1 MGQMEQST
9 GGDFS
14 FSFEGGWEIS
24 LLSGLEV
31 MLQIMFSGLLLQTEF
46 FDSIES
52 AIQAATGIFS
62 ILLLALSISAY
73 RRTGFKK
80 IIYAAAAFALFAV
93 QLLFESLEDTFEVL
107 DTGYGSVLASSMTLA
122 ILVLFFLAIVQ
133 KNK

>member
-1 MGQMEQST
+1 M
-9 GGDFS
+9 
-14 FSFEGGWEIS
+14 I
-24 LLSGLEV
+24 GLEA
-31 MLQIMFSGLLLQTEF
+31 MLQILFSGLLLQTEL
-46 FDSIES
+46 FDGIES

>member
-1 MGQMEQST
+1 
-9 GGDFS
+9 
-14 FSFEGGWEIS
+14 
-24 LLSGLEV
+24 

-62 ILLLALSISAY
+62 ILLLALSISSY
-73 RRTGFKK
+73 RRTGFNK
-80 IIYAAAAFALFAV
+80 IKYSAAAFALFAV